1 MAKKGMNIRY
11 RSRKRERNK
20 YKPELEDNNPVKSFL
35 LTLISVLL
43 FLGLMALMVW
53 GMKKLGVFE
62 RGYTKPEK
70 EETKIGYEYIPIGTV
85 FNRAEKDYYVIFDDY
100 STNYSKNIYVDA
112 LISDSS
118 DTFYKVDMS
127 IKENAKYKGETA
139 NKKATKVS
147 ELSINDITL
156 IKISNGKIT
165 TYLVG
170 NEEIEGYFNK

>member
-1 MAKKGMNIRY
+1 
-11 RSRKRERNK
+11 
-20 YKPELEDNNPVKSFL
+20 
-35 LTLISVLL
+35 
-43 FLGLMALMVW
+43 
-53 GMKKLGVFE
+53 
-62 RGYTKPEK
+62 
-70 EETKIGYEYIPIGTV
+70 
-85 FNRAEKDYYVIFDDY
+85 
-100 STNYSKNIYVDA
+100 
-112 LISDSS
+112 
-118 DTFYKVDMS
+118 MS